1 LSGTGLVGKTGL
13 GIFTFLAT
21 KRRICKNDVKE
32 SGGVLK
38 QASIGFTTGKGVTVP
53 QVWLLNAAAIKDTIA
68 RGVAEGLLAYVGK
81 ASDGSYSIF
90 LYKQPL
96 GEADVLISDDMF
108 IIKAEEAEKHIQP
121 PVLTRIIV
129 TPSQVQ
135 LKPEIKQTFMAKGVD
150 QHGRN
155 IEMGSVQWTATGGG
169 IGSDGVF
176 TAGEYEGK
184 FIITAKAGTVT
195 GIATVNIM
203 KQPELIPLEPIKPV
217 GKPRKLAWS
226 GEVVPQKWMNLYTK
240 VLTKFVQSGNLKLR
254 VTIEVTPPEG
264 VTDQQIEETKAALKE
279 LGMNDDVQTQ

>member
-1 LSGTGLVGKTGL
+1 
-13 GIFTFLAT
+13 
-21 KRRICKNDVKE
+21 
-32 SGGVLK
+32 
-38 QASIGFTTGKGVTVP
+38 
-53 QVWLLNAAAIKDTIA
+53 
-68 RGVAEGLLAYVGK
+68 
-81 ASDGSYSIF
+81 
-90 LYKQPL
+90 
-96 GEADVLISDDMF
+96 
-108 IIKAEEAEKHIQP
+108 
-121 PVLTRIIV
+121 
-129 TPSQVQ
+129 
-135 LKPEIKQTFMAKGVD
+135 
-150 QHGRN
+150 
-155 IEMGSVQWTATGGG
+155 MGSVQLTATGGD

-176 TAGEYEGK
+176 AAGEDEGN

-254 VTIEVTPPEG
+254 VTIEVTPPDG